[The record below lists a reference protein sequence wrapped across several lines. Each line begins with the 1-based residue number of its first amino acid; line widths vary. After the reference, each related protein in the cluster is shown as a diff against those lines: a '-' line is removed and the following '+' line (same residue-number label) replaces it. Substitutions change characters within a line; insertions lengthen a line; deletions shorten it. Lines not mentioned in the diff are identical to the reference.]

1 MGMVLSA
8 SRACPVD
15 PRDVSSSSLQVDHSM
30 DAMSPPS
37 LQLRHRGARQG
48 ALSLTSEA
56 VHRYAGQS
64 PYGSF
69 LIEVV
74 GDEVFVNGQ
83 RVEPHAKEPCQF
95 MSDRIHGA
103 KPTASS

>member
-1 MGMVLSA
+1 
-8 SRACPVD
+8 
-15 PRDVSSSSLQVDHSM
+15 M

-56 VHRYAGQS
+56 VLRYAWQS

-74 GDEVFVNGQ
+74 GDEVFVQLRSHLPADRENPYPGP
-83 RVEPHAKEPCQF
+83 RPEP
-95 MSDRIHGA
+95 
-103 KPTASS
+103 